1 MQEITIKGLVP
12 RYKCY
17 LKNNQLLIYN
27 EKGVKLGST
36 HWYNSQQ
43 TSYTLYCE
51 DGKRRSFYELRLLYA
66 YSNDISVLDIPKGCI
81 YKTKYGLDFY
91 NKRKVIERP
100 KRETLSSDII
110 KQIKELDEYWD
121 KVKSAIFSN
130 DVTEISNILISHK
143 EEVMKRC
150 FYSTGV
156 AREVIE
162 DCFNDAVCYYLS
174 ALVNPKRKINI
185 CMPNDALT
193 TYTIKRIKTITKYNG
208 K

>member
-1 MQEITIKGLVP
+1 MQEITIKGLAH

-17 LKNNQLLIYN
+17 LNNNRLSIYN

-81 YKTKYGLDFY
+81 YKTKYGLEFY
-91 NKRKVIERP
+91 NKRKFIERP
-100 KRETLSSDII
+100 KRETSSDDIVT
-110 KQIKELDEYWD
+110 QIKELDEYWN
-121 KVKSAIFSN
+121 KVKNAIYSKDIN
-130 DVTEISNILISHK
+130 EISNILISHK
-143 EEVMKRC
+143 EEVMKRS
-150 FYSTGV
+150 FYVTGV
-156 AREVIE
+156 AKDIIE
-162 DCFNDAVCYYLS
+162 DCYNDAVCYYLS
-174 ALVNPKRKINI
+174 ALVNPKCKINV

-193 TYTIKRIKTITKYNG
+193 AYTIKRVRTLVKQINK
-208 K
+208 